1 MRNQSPLGKIT
12 SIKINTWYWIQ
23 YWVSHIHVQNSREEI
38 VVPFLW
44 TKSVKESTVL
54 SDFNPGFEPG
64 PAWPLLCCSSAL
76 PTELRGHT
84 LKFERI
90 FCTIVT
96 CAKIVLI
103 QKFDLYNTY
112 RNYSQKNKKEK
123 RKLQLKSWKL
133 SGFNRDSN
141 PELHDR
147 SFVAQ
152 PLYRL
157 SYTAIR

>member
-44 TKSVKESTVL
+44 TKKCERINRS
-54 SDFNPGFEPG
+54 FRFQPGFEPG

-84 LKFERI
+84 LKFKRI
-90 FCTIVT
+90 CCTIVT

-103 QKFDLYNTY
+103 QNSTSIIHKEII
-112 RNYSQKNKKEK
+112 RRKNKKEK

-157 SYTAIR
+157 SYTAIH